1 VTASIIAVTTLAQWE
16 YAMTFMP
23 WWVLLLLMAAI
34 FAQAGDIAT
43 TVMGLEQRLTEDN
56 PTPGIVSWPVV
67 FALKAVLWIFI
78 GIMYVR
84 TGPTGFYFIS
94 LVGIALVAGA
104 YATWNNARLLK

>member
-1 VTASIIAVTTLAQWE
+1 VTTLAQWE

-34 FAQAGDIAT
+34 IAQIGDIAT
-43 TVMGLEQRLTEDN
+43 TVMGLGQGLTEDN
-56 PTPGIVSWPVV
+56 PVPGIVSWQVV

-78 GIMYVR
+78 GVMYVR
-84 TGPTGFYFIS
+84 TGPTSIYFLS
-94 LVGIALVAGA
+94 LLGLALVAGA